1 MLVYETSAQYAIK
14 ARNHPQIISSLSVLV
29 PRGYDSVEQSRR
41 RVNESNNLSESLQ
54 KLDLNTRESRQS
66 TPGRYPRKGLF
77 TSLLLLYDII
87 YRQSPRDFINRFS
100 SLTQADV
107 TSQGRRRRPRHNEH
121 PFIDENDPHMQYTWN
136 VYQALLQASSLSFQA
151 LSQPVVRLRGTGMT
165 KDDSQIVYR
174 TDPLQRI
181 VLSWANERIRQDAWN
196 ILQKGYHPQLGL
208 GVDWCSRL
216 LLFPT
221 AATDGEKE
229 EWKDNSALFDMRG
242 WIHAQGGRIE
252 NSKVF
257 PS

>member
-1 MLVYETSAQYAIK
+1 
-14 ARNHPQIISSLSVLV
+14 
-29 PRGYDSVEQSRR
+29 
-41 RVNESNNLSESLQ
+41 
-54 KLDLNTRESRQS
+54 
-66 TPGRYPRKGLF
+66 
-77 TSLLLLYDII
+77 
-87 YRQSPRDFINRFS
+87 
-100 SLTQADV
+100 
-107 TSQGRRRRPRHNEH
+107 
-121 PFIDENDPHMQYTWN
+121 
-136 VYQALLQASSLSFQA
+136 
-151 LSQPVVRLRGTGMT
+151 MT